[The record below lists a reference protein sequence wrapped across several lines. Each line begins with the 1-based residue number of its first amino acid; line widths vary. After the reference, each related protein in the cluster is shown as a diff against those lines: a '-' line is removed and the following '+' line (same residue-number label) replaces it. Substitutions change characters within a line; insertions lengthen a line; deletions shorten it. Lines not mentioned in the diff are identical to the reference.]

1 MVPQQENTA
10 TTATAIPAQNV
21 SIPVHAAPIQN
32 FGDTVD
38 LQSYTNAT
46 QHTAAPAAM
55 KNPCLIR
62 KETRVGRSRENV
74 DVYITDNT
82 SIGRVHAVLYL
93 RNGRVFVE
101 DQNSRNGTFLNGH
114 RVIGQE
120 ELVPGASL
128 RLSNEEFEITFL

>member
-1 MVPQQENTA
+1 
-10 TTATAIPAQNV
+10 
-21 SIPVHAAPIQN
+21 
-32 FGDTVD
+32 
-38 LQSYTNAT
+38 
-46 QHTAAPAAM
+46 M

-62 KETRVGRSRENV
+62 KETREQFFLKKEVNRVGRSRENV

-93 RNGRVFVE
+93 RNGRLYVE

-128 RLSNEEFEITFL
+128 RLSNEEFKITFL

>member
-1 MVPQQENTA
+1 MSDPQGNQ
-10 TTATAIPAQNV
+10 
-21 SIPVHAAPIQN
+21 
-32 FGDTVD
+32 GTV
-38 LQSYTNAT
+38 LSEKRGEQG
-46 QHTAAPAAM
+46 
-55 KNPCLIR
+55 R
-62 KETRVGRSRENV
+62 RSRENV